1 MAKAAMKRTQVA
13 IELPRSDSA
22 EVSAVPLLTS
32 STLSPS
38 SPYTSLEGKLDDLD
52 KRSLRLHT
60 SASQYSRTES
70 PYISSTDDRSMREP
84 GYKRTVLQQKM
95 STFHSALGEE
105 LKMNEELDRE
115 NGRLRREA
123 EVMRKELTHLRALI
137 DELDRS
143 KSDLEARNIE
153 LNAHLSQAQSSLS
166 DLRHSS
172 LRLLSPLQE
181 EELLQ
186 HVTFM
191 TNKLEDV
198 PELQLLVRGRISG
211 MREYKGMIEDG
222 EYGPA
227 LLKSL
232 QVITD
237 FLVFCGSRRTGKWK
251 EVTRRAELDAERDT
265 ARNTGTQTMT
275 EKSVGTHHVHSPS
288 FTQESLR
295 YSESRLRTSSTDP
308 HSHFSPPQPPAT
320 LEDPQPSIQPDLT
333 DRLSKLHQQIYET
346 MASSK
351 RLLSTPSKTRLLQSL
366 RSVVS
371 SPSLI
376 GARDSMT
383 PYGVRIQ
390 LVKDEP
396 SDLTE
401 KIRKAELSMKEED
414 MHPEDESLLKPEDP
428 VPPKGRTRSP
438 AVSGS
443 RQARGKAALATG
455 KKPWN
460 GMRGEVRN

>member
-1 MAKAAMKRTQVA
+1 MKRTQVA

-38 SPYTSLEGKLDDLD
+38 SPYTSLEGKLEDLD

-70 PYISSTDDRSMREP
+70 PYVNSTEDRSLRDS

-105 LKMNEELDRE
+105 LKMNEDLDRE

-123 EVMRKELTHLRALI
+123 EVMRNELTHLRALI

-153 LNAHLSQAQSSLS
+153 LSAHLNQAQSSLS
-166 DLRHSS
+166 SLRQSS
-172 LRLLSPLQE
+172 LHLLSPLQE

-186 HVTFM
+186 HVSFM

-198 PELQLLVRGRISG
+198 PDLQLLVRSRIAG
-211 MREYKGMIEDG
+211 LREFRGMIEDG

-227 LLKSL
+227 LLKSM

-237 FLVFCGSRRTGKWK
+237 FLVFCGSRRTGKWR
-251 EVTRRAELDAERDT
+251 EERRAEVGET
-265 ARNTGTQTMT
+265 ARNTGTQTMA
-275 EKSVGTHHVHSPS
+275 EKSVGTHHIHSPS
-288 FTQESLR
+288 FTQESLP
-295 YSESRLRTSSTDP
+295 SESRLRTSSIDP
-308 HSHFSPPQPPAT
+308 RPHYPPPQPAT
-320 LEDPQPSIQPDLT
+320 PLEDPQPDLT

-383 PYGVRIQ
+383 PYGVRV
-390 LVKDEP
+390 LLAKEEP

-414 MHPEDESLLKPEDP
+414 THPEDESLLKPEDP
-428 VPPKGRTRSP
+428 VPLAKGRTRSP
-438 AVSGS
+438 AISAS
-443 RQARGKAALATG
+443 RQGRGKAGPG

>member
-22 EVSAVPLLTS
+22 EVSGMPLLTS
-32 STLSPS
+32 STLSPF
-38 SPYTSLEGKLDDLD
+38 SPYTSLEGKLEDLD

-70 PYISSTDDRSMREP
+70 PYVSSTDDRSIRDTS
-84 GYKRTVLQQKM
+84 YKRTVLQQKM
-95 STFHSALGEE
+95 TTFHSALGEE

-115 NGRLRREA
+115 NGRLKREA
-123 EVMRKELTHLRALI
+123 EVMRKELAHLRALI
-137 DELDRS
+137 DELDSS
-143 KSDLEARNIE
+143 KSDLESRNIE
-153 LNAHLSQAQSSLS
+153 LSAHLAQVQSSLS
-166 DLRHSS
+166 DLRSSS
-172 LRLLSPLQE
+172 LRLLSPIQE
-181 EELLQ
+181 EELIQ
-186 HVTFM
+186 HVSFM

-198 PELQLLVRGRISG
+198 PELQLLVRSRIAG
-211 MREYKGMIEDG
+211 MREYRGMIEDG

-227 LLKSL
+227 LLKAL

-237 FLVFCGSRRTGKWK
+237 ILVFCGSKRAGKWWEGVRK
-251 EVTRRAELDAERDT
+251 TEVRDS
-265 ARNTGTQTMT
+265 AMHTGTQTMA

-288 FTQESLR
+288 FTQESQR
-295 YSESRLRTSSTDP
+295 CSEARLRTSSIDP
-308 HSHFSPPQPPAT
+308 NAHISRSAVA
-320 LEDPQPSIQPDLT
+320 LEDPSQPSNQPDLT

-376 GARDSMT
+376 GARDSTT

-390 LVKDEP
+390 LAKEEP

-414 MHPEDESLLKPEDP
+414 DHLEDESLLKPEEP
-428 VPPKGRTRSP
+428 APPLKGRTRSP
-438 AVSGS
+438 ATTSS
-443 RQARGKAALATG
+443 RQGRGKAAVTTG

-460 GMRGEVRN
+460 GMRGEVRS